1 MAIQEKMIFVVDDD
15 EMFSMMLSDHLS
27 QNPLHKVVQFGTGE
41 EAIKELVKKPDVI
54 ILDYNL
60 NSIDPNAADGKAI
73 LQQIKSLDKQACVIM
88 LSSQDQYGTALQTIV
103 KGALEYVIKDK
114 EAFTRI
120 DTILASLA

>member
-1 MAIQEKMIFVVDDD
+1 MAIQNKLIFVVDDD

-27 QNPLHKVVQFGTGE
+27 QNPLHKVVRFGTGE
-41 EAIKELVKKPDVI
+41 EAVRELSKKPDVI